1 MKGFKIAIDGP
12 AASGKSTICKLISEK
27 LNFIHIDTGL
37 MFRVITLYLIKN
49 KVDWSKIT
57 EENYLKPLLN
67 DCNIYYEKN
76 HIYCNYQ
83 KMCLDVKLKRIE
95 IDNKVSLVSSLF
107 LVRKKLLLLQQEII
121 KNNSYLI
128 MDGRDIGTIVMPN
141 ADLKIFLT
149 ANIEKRIFRRLN
161 EYKSNTSVDQLQK
174 IADNIKLRDQK
185 DINRFISPLKKA
197 EDAILLDTTDINI
210 IETVNRIHNL
220 ILQKN
225 KLLNKNEF

>member
-197 EDAILLDTTDINI
+197 EDAVLLDTTDINI